1 MTTGYMHGVY
11 GREIPSELV
20 PGRYIESNV
29 VVALGTAPVHTLADI
44 AKAPANTPV
53 LCQSYTDF
61 VSAFGWSD
69 DWDAFT
75 LCEVASSHFAKFGAA
90 PVVFVNVLDPAR
102 HTEAVADERAVFGEK
117 DVVTLK
123 HVPVSSPTV
132 TDDTGVTTYM
142 EGTDYT
148 VDRQSAQVRRLEG
161 GTIEKL
167 GEVKVS
173 YSRIAP
179 EAVTDK
185 DIIGGVDAKSLK
197 KTGLELVDEVFP
209 RFRIVPSCL
218 IAPKFG
224 ESPAV
229 AISSAAK
236 MSTINSLFTGIT
248 IMDIPTSEVPSLM
261 DAPGWKEKNSLTD
274 PALVMT
280 WPEAK
285 LGDRRYH
292 LSTLLAGCISAADAD
307 EDGTPCASP
316 SNKRLYM
323 DRAVV
328 RRKDGRDDEVWFDL
342 TANNYLNSQGI
353 VTANNFDGGWKS
365 WGNRTACYPGN
376 TDPKDAFI
384 AVRRFFNW
392 YKTSFILTYFSK
404 VDVPLRRRI
413 ISTIVK
419 SEQHRLDG
427 LTAQEKINGGRIVF
441 LDSEN
446 PKTDL
451 IDGLL
456 RFHLYIAPP
465 VPARAIEGVF
475 EFDATYV
482 SNLFK

>member
-29 VVALGTAPVHTLADI
+29 VVVGTAPVHTLADI

-90 PVVFVNVLDPAR
+90 PVVFVNVLDLAR

-261 DAPGWKEKNSLTD
+261 DAPGWKEKNSL
-274 PALVMT
+274 L
-280 WPEAK
+280 
-285 LGDRRYH
+285 L
-292 LSTLLAGCISAADAD
+292 TL
-307 EDGTPCASP
+307 
-316 SNKRLYM
+316 
-323 DRAVV
+323 
-328 RRKDGRDDEVWFDL
+328 
-342 TANNYLNSQGI
+342 
-353 VTANNFDGGWKS
+353 
-365 WGNRTACYPGN
+365 
-376 TDPKDAFI
+376 
-384 AVRRFFNW
+384 
-392 YKTSFILTYFSK
+392 
-404 VDVPLRRRI
+404 
-413 ISTIVK
+413 
-419 SEQHRLDG
+419 
-427 LTAQEKINGGRIVF
+427 
-441 LDSEN
+441 
-446 PKTDL
+446 
-451 IDGLL
+451 
-456 RFHLYIAPP
+456 
-465 VPARAIEGVF
+465 
-475 EFDATYV
+475 
-482 SNLFK
+482 